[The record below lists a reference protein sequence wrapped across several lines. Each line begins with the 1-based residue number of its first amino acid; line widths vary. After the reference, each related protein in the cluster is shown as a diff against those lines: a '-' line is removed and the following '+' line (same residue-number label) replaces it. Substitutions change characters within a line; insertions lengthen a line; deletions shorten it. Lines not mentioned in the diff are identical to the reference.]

1 MLTIFKADSKQ
12 GVKMGLTKF
21 HVHCIPCNWEIK
33 DESFSGLFIS
43 SFFSLPFCCFP
54 SKTPILFLEKT
65 FLMSM
70 PGGCLLYTWRC
81 FRSVKFEEAL
91 CNPRRTVLGIFIFC
105 EIKFSSRSFQSDSS
119 FVVEVTLKH
128 INIFQTHLAL
138 LLTFLLHIVWA
149 KTYFRR
155 IEWKNPL
162 FLLLTRL
169 INTYL
174 PILFVLVSSEN
185 SEQQMPL
192 GVPFLSSNRECRN
205 FVWKLSK
212 GNPLTDEKF

>member
-91 CNPRRTVLGIFIFC
+91 CSYLKCCFC
-105 EIKFSSRSFQSDSS
+105 LLQS
-119 FVVEVTLKH
+119 VT
-128 INIFQTHLAL
+128 FAV
-138 LLTFLLHIVWA
+138 LTFTAETKAAGYNCSCTFAVHYTCRSPHMQL
-149 KTYFRR
+149 R
-155 IEWKNPL
+155 
-162 FLLLTRL
+162 
-169 INTYL
+169 
-174 PILFVLVSSEN
+174 
-185 SEQQMPL
+185 QMQFDTFA
-192 GVPFLSSNRECRN
+192 V
-205 FVWKLSK
+205 
-212 GNPLTDEKF
+212 